1 MFRYAL
7 KSLRANL
14 TRLIATATA
23 VVVGIGFLAAGLML
37 TDAMEAGLTGD
48 VEQQYEGIDLAVLA
62 ATPAESDSFSWGL
75 TVPTEALEQI
85 RAVDGVAAAHGE
97 RVADVRLLDRGGEAT
112 DLRSQ
117 GRVWIDDEQ
126 LNPHH
131 LVEGV
136 APAGTDEVVVDE
148 DTAADADV
156 SVGDPVR
163 LRTPVGPRE
172 ATLVGISRFGD
183 RASLDSGG
191 TISFSEA
198 GAEEILG
205 AGAGESQTAGW
216 DDVVVRTDGD
226 PAEVAERLRAELPGS
241 LEVDT
246 RAQFVEGATRQSA
259 AFISFLRPALQG
271 FAYLSLFVASFVI
284 FNTFSVVVTQRF
296 RELALIRAV
305 GGTPGQVRRSLLV
318 EGLGI
323 GLGASVLGIVAG
335 ALFALGLQAVLGWFD
350 IHLPGSGVKLSAW
363 TVVVCLLVGTIVT
376 VLSVLV
382 PAFRA
387 GRTKPVE
394 AMRSAAVDVSGTS
407 KWRAGFGAFFLIT
420 ALVLLGINQFVR
432 NSWLFLAPGALCLF
446 IGLVIG
452 GPLLARL
459 FARLLSW
466 PLSRLGL
473 TGRLAADNS
482 MRNPKRTATTAN
494 ALVIGL
500 FLVTLVTVAGEA
512 LKTTLVSELNELS
525 GSDYLVA
532 SDDGID
538 PSTIAAIEGTEGVAA
553 AAPIRSAITF
563 DDGGSPVTLS
573 TVDFDAL
580 EQTAGV
586 RLLDGSLDE
595 VRDGDAMAAADL
607 SGLLGG
613 GGGGDAPEG
622 LGGERVGDVH
632 GLRDLDGEIRY
643 LEIGATLEA
652 ELDSI
657 ILGYLVGEQTF
668 AEMVGE
674 QPVSVMFLRV
684 ERGQAEAVGERLEQ
698 LLQEHTSVEVAPGNF
713 IGQAFAQIFDFLIGA
728 VNGLLGMSVVIAL
741 VGIVNTMTLSIF
753 ERRHELGLVRA
764 LGMTRTQ
771 VGRMVRLEAVLIGL
785 LGTTIGVAAGVLLG
799 WVVVSSMDESID
811 LAFNWARVGMIVV
824 VGLLVGVLAAIIPTR
839 RATRLDMLDA
849 MRSE

>member
-14 TRLIATATA
+14 TRLVATATA

-48 VEQQYEGIDLAVLA
+48 VEQQYAGIDLAVLA
-62 ATPAESDSFSWGL
+62 ATPEESSGFAWGL
-75 TVPTEALEQI
+75 TVPAEMLEVI
-85 RAVDGVAAAHGE
+85 RSVDGVAAAFGE
-97 RVADVRLLDRGGEAT
+97 RVADVRLLDQQGDAT

-126 LNPHH
+126 LNAHQ
-131 LVEGV
+131 LVEGD
-136 APAGTDEVVVDE
+136 APSGADEVVVDE
-148 DTAADADV
+148 DTAEEAEAG
-156 SVGDPVR
+156 VGDTVR

-172 ATLVGISRFGD
+172 ATVVGLARIGD
-183 RASLDSGG
+183 RASLDAGG
-191 TISFSEA
+191 TIFFSEE
-198 GAEEILG
+198 GAEHVLG
-205 AGAGESQTAGW
+205 AGSASQTAGW
-216 DDVVVRTDGD
+216 QDVIIRTDGA
-226 PAEVAERLRAELPGS
+226 PAQVAERLREELPGS
-241 LEVDT
+241 LEVST
-246 RAQFVEGATRQSA
+246 RPEYIERATEESA
-259 AFISFLRPALQG
+259 AFIDFLRPALQG

-323 GLGASVLGIVAG
+323 GLGASVIGIVAG

-350 IHLPGSGVKLSAW
+350 IHLPGSGVKLSLG
-363 TVVVCLLVGTIVT
+363 TVLVCLLVGTIVT

-407 KWRAGFGAFFLIT
+407 RWRAGFGAFFLIT
-420 ALVLLGINQFVR
+420 ALVLLAINQFVKS
-432 NSWLFLAPGALCLF
+432 SWMFLAPGALCLF

-466 PLSRLGL
+466 PLSKVGL

-512 LKTTLVSELNELS
+512 LKTTLVAELNELS

-538 PSTIAAIEGTEGVAA
+538 AETVAAIARTEGVAA
-553 AAPIRSAITF
+553 SAPIRSAITF

-573 TVDFDAL
+573 TVDFDLL
-580 EQTAGV
+580 EETAGV
-586 RLLDGSLDE
+586 RLLDGSLE
-595 VRDGDAMAAADL
+595 QVRNGEAMAAADL
-607 SGLLGG
+607 SGLFAGG
-613 GGGGDAPEG
+613 GESPEG
-622 LGGERVGDVH
+622 LAGERVGDVH
-632 GLRDLDGEIRY
+632 GLRDVDGETRY

-684 ERGQAEAVGERLEQ
+684 ETGQAEAVGERLDE
-698 LLQEHTSVEVAPGNF
+698 LLEEHTSVEVAPGNF

-764 LGMTRTQ
+764 LGMTRAQ

-785 LGTTIGVAAGVLLG
+785 LGTVIGVSAGVLLG

-811 LAFNWARVGMIVV
+811 LAFNWARVGSIVV
-824 VGLLVGVLAAIIPTR
+824 VGLLVGVLAAILPTR

-849 MRSE
+849 MRGE

>member
-14 TRLIATATA
+14 TRLVATATA

-48 VEQQYEGIDLAVLA
+48 VEQQYEGIDLAVVA
-62 ATPAESDSFSWGL
+62 AAPAQSDAFGLGL
-75 TVPTEALEQI
+75 TVQPETLGQI
-85 RAVDGVAAAHGE
+85 RQVDGVAAAYGE
-97 RVADVRLLDRGGEAT
+97 RTGDVRVLGPDGDAT
-112 DLRSQ
+112 DLRTQ
-117 GRVWIDDEQ
+117 GRVWIDDQQ
-126 LNPHH
+126 LSAHQ
-131 LVEGV
+131 LVEGE
-136 APAGTDEVVVDE
+136 APEGVDEVVVDE
-148 DTAADADV
+148 DLAEEAEV
-156 SVGDPVR
+156 SVGDTLR

-183 RASLDSGG
+183 RAALDPGG
-191 TISFSEA
+191 TVSFSEE
-198 GAEEILG
+198 GATEILG
-205 AGAGESQTAGW
+205 SGSAGAQSAGW
-216 DDVVVRTDGD
+216 DQVIVRTEGD
-226 PAEVAERLRAELPGS
+226 PAVVAERLRDEVPGS
-241 LEVDT
+241 LTVQT
-246 RAQFVEGATRQSA
+246 RDEFIARATEQAS
-259 AFISFLRPALQG
+259 AFIDFLRPALQG

-305 GGTPGQVRRSLLV
+305 GGTPAQVRRSLLV

-323 GLGASVLGIVAG
+323 GLGASVLGVVAG
-335 ALFALGLQAVLGWFD
+335 ALFALGLQAMLGWFD
-350 IHLPGSGVKLSAW
+350 IHLPGSGVKLSVG
-363 TVVVCLLVGTIVT
+363 TVVACVVVGTLVT
-376 VLSVLV
+376 VLSVIV

-394 AMRSAAVDVSGTS
+394 AMRAAAVDVSGTS
-407 KWRAGFGAFFLIT
+407 RWRAIFGAFFLIA
-420 ALVLLGINQFVR
+420 ALVLLGVNQLVDNRWFY
-432 NSWLFLAPGALCLF
+432 LAPGALSLF
-446 IGLVIG
+446 VGLVIG

-466 PLSRLGL
+466 PMSTVGL

-512 LKTTLVSELNELS
+512 LKTTLVAELNELS

-532 SDDGID
+532 SDGAID
-538 PSTIAAIEGTEGVAA
+538 PETVAAIGSTDGVAA
-553 AAPIRSAITF
+553 SAPVRSAITF
-563 DDGGSPVTLS
+563 DEGGSPVTLS
-573 TVDFDAL
+573 TVDFEVL
-580 EQTAGV
+580 EDTAGV
-586 RLLDGSLDE
+586 RLSDGSLDA

-607 SGLLGG
+607 SGLFGG
-613 GGGGDAPEG
+613 GEDAQAQG
-622 LGGERVGDVH
+622 LPGERVGDTH

-657 ILGYLVGEQTF
+657 ILGYLVSEQTF

-674 QPVSVMFLRV
+674 QPVSVVFVRV
-684 ERGQAEAVGERLEQ
+684 ETGQAEAVGERLEQ
-698 LLQEHTSVEVAPGNF
+698 LLVDHTGVEVAPGNF
-713 IGQAFAQIFDFLIGA
+713 IGQAFSQIFDFLIGA
-728 VNGLLGMSVVIAL
+728 VNGLLGMSVVVAL

-764 LGMTRTQ
+764 LGMTRKQ

-785 LGTTIGVAAGVLLG
+785 LGTVIGVGAGVLLG

-811 LAFNWARVGMIVV
+811 LAFNWARVGLIVV
-824 VGLLVGVLAAIIPTR
+824 VGLLVGVLAAILPTR
-839 RATRLDMLDA
+839 RATRVDMLEA
-849 MRSE
+849 MSGE